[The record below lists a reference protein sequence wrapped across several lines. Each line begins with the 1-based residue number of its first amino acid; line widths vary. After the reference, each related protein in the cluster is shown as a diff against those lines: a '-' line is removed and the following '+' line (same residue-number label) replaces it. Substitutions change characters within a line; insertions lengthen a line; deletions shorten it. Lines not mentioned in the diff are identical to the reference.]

1 MNVSRSQRLP
11 YLFSLMLG
19 LLGSTVSV
27 SAISETALEE
37 IIVTAQRSE
46 ESLQDVP
53 IAVTALTGDML
64 QDKGVINPS
73 DLQMQGCRFTKTKYN
88 TELI

>member
-1 MNVSRSQRLP
+1 MMNVFRSQRLP

-19 LLGSTVSV
+19 LLGSAVSV

-46 ESLQDVP
+46 ESLQDIYSKVKNYQWHEMP
-53 IAVTALTGDML
+53 DDGGWDYGT
-64 QDKGVINPS
+64 N
-73 DLQMQGCRFTKTKYN
+73 
-88 TELI
+88 

>member
-1 MNVSRSQRLP
+1 MMNVSRSQRLP

-53 IAVTALTGDML
+53 
-64 QDKGVINPS
+64 
-73 DLQMQGCRFTKTKYN
+73 TKKP
-88 TELI
+88 EKISIVCV